1 MRNMKRPEGHA
12 GSDKFRP
19 ISDMKTTIQINGL
32 LVEFT
37 DEVPTKPGA
46 YWWLLHAD
54 STSVVIVELW
64 ESSSGFIAYP
74 TDQIPSEMCGLWS
87 APLVPVTEVERAWE
101 EARRDDPNDDE
112 CWDVGY
118 NESRAKRVVEGGE

>member
-1 MRNMKRPEGHA
+1 MKH
-12 GSDKFRP
+12 
-19 ISDMKTTIQINGL
+19 TIKINNL
-32 LVEFT
+32 DVEFT

-46 YWWLLHAD
+46 YWCMERGR
-54 STSVVIVELW
+54 SEPELVRVTHKGATLVGAI
-64 ESSSGFIAYP
+64 SGAM
-74 TDQIPSEMCGLWS
+74 TDTPLSNVSGLWS
-87 APLVPVTEVERAWE
+87 APLVPVTEVKKAWE